1 MNLQNCAVV
10 PVRWND
16 RQAYRL
22 SNANVELTALVGGGH
37 LADFRL
43 RGSPVNVL
51 WKSPWPT
58 IEPQTFSSR
67 EHAAL
72 YGDGPVGR
80 FLCGYTGHA
89 LALPYFGMPSSEE
102 AERGMGLHGEAANS
116 EWKVISTAAD
126 DDSATLVMEVTLP
139 VYGLHV
145 RREISLSREA
155 FTAFITET
163 VTNLSD
169 AAREFQWVQHAA
181 FGEPFFASGEAT
193 LFISGS
199 RGVTWP
205 AGYEGHEIL
214 ANSREFQWPYAQSI
228 DGEPID
234 LSQPFVRDG
243 TGFVAALLLNS
254 DRGNAFVAVH
264 NQRHQLVAGYSFNP
278 LLFPWVVLWEEN
290 RARAYAPWNKR
301 TRVRG
306 VEFGTS
312 PMPLGLAHA
321 CEMRR
326 LFDTP
331 VLRSIPA
338 SASFQA
344 QYDLFLHPV
353 PPQWSQIKD
362 VRQTEHTLIVQ
373 GDNVQGDNVRG
384 DNDRR
389 DGTEEIKLQRWKPRR

>member
-1 MNLQNCAVV
+1 MSRCAVDTV
-10 PVRWND
+10 PWND
-16 RQAYRL
+16 RRAYRL
-22 SNANVELTALVGGGH
+22 SNANVELTALLGGGH
-37 LADFRL
+37 VADFRL
-43 RGSPVNVL
+43 SGSPVNVL
-51 WKSPWPT
+51 WESPWPT

-89 LALPYFGMPSSEE
+89 LALGYFGMPSSEE

-116 EWKVISTAAD
+116 EWKVVSAVAD

-139 VYGLHV
+139 VYRLHF
-145 RREISLSREA
+145 RREISLMREA
-155 FTAFITET
+155 FTARIAEI
-163 VTNLSD
+163 VTNLSG
-169 AAREFQWVQHAA
+169 AAAEFQWVQHAA
-181 FGEPFFASGEAT
+181 FGEPFFANGEAT
-193 LFISGS
+193 LFVSGT

-205 AGYEGHEIL
+205 AGYEGHELL
-214 ANSREFQWPYAQSI
+214 ARDVEFQWPYAQSI
-228 DGEPID
+228 DGKPIN

-243 TGFVAALLLNS
+243 TGFVAGVLAGS
-254 DRGNAFVAVH
+254 DRENAFVTVH
-264 NQRHQLVAGYSFNP
+264 NRRHQLVAGYCFNP
-278 LLFPWVVLWEEN
+278 KLFPWIVLWEEN
-290 RARAYAPWNKR
+290 RARGYSPWNKR

-312 PMPLGLAHA
+312 PMPLGLTHA
-321 CEMRR
+321 REMRR

-338 SASFQA
+338 KSCLQA

-362 VRQTEHTLIVQ
+362 VRPTEHTLV
-373 GDNVQGDNVRG
+373 VRG
-384 DNDRR
+384 DSD
-389 DGTEEIKLQRWKPRR
+389 EEIKLQRGKRRR